1 MKMKRAVAL
10 PIAMLVMAGWMT
22 WPDRAQ
28 THVTTTNTV
37 LFDREVVNVIETHC
51 AGCHAPGSLARSLV
65 TYEETWLARE
75 SVLAEVLARH
85 MPPWAAVPGY
95 GEFAND
101 NSLTLRETQFLI
113 SWVEGLGPRNAG
125 AVFLN
130 VRDAG
135 DVPAAIQ
142 ARADFD
148 NWALGEPDRRV
159 ALEETVIEPGQGERI
174 ERRVVDLGLTSESWV
189 RGLEFKPGDRRV
201 VRAAAFSVEATG
213 QWLGNWTPWHG
224 YLDLP
229 DGVAYRLPPGSRVTA
244 EIHYRPSTEQVS
256 DQGVLGL
263 FFAEDASEGANVP
276 SDLVLEVR
284 GEVAVGREAT
294 RFSTEAAIDA
304 DSRVLSLWPRFE
316 PGIQSLEVAVRKPD
330 GGTEILLF
338 ARDIPFNWPT
348 PYILAEP
355 VLVEAGSE
363 LRATAYYSNETGTAR
378 PGGVRLTVS
387 YY

>member
-135 DVPAAIQ
+135 DVPAPIQ

-159 ALEETVIEPGQGERI
+159 ALDETVIEPGQGERI

-213 QWLGNWTPWHG
+213 QWLGSWTPWHG

-229 DGVAYRLPPGSRVTA
+229 EGVAYRLPPGSRVAA
-244 EIHYRPSTEQVS
+244 EIYYQPSTAQVS

-263 FFAEDASEGANVP
+263 IFAEDAAEEANVP

-304 DSRVLSLWPRFE
+304 DLRVLSLWPRFE

-338 ARDIPFNWPT
+338 ARDIPFDWPT

-355 VLVEAGSE
+355 VFVEAGSE
-363 LRATAYYSNETGTAR
+363 LRATAYYSNATATAQ